1 MKQWC
6 AVPDSTSLLPP
17 PRTRPSVRARV
28 CVGTPARWQA
38 CVRQLLPVCSRR
50 DLGAAP
56 SCTATCSRNHRHTG
70 TGFTRLTAPHDSNEP
85 GGRAGAHRGL
95 WAGRLQLLP
104 HRRRVLLPGQAGR
117 ARTPHP
123 GDGLGQDSGAVSHSP
138 RHPAGH
144 NPPRPTDTKN
154 SPPRPTDQ
162 NAPRREVGSATYALD
177 GAAEIVAFM
186 RGPPGF
192 THQPRRHACVGHM
205 ACG

>member
-1 MKQWC
+1 
-6 AVPDSTSLLPP
+6 
-17 PRTRPSVRARV
+17 
-28 CVGTPARWQA
+28 
-38 CVRQLLPVCSRR
+38 
-50 DLGAAP
+50 
-56 SCTATCSRNHRHTG
+56 
-70 TGFTRLTAPHDSNEP
+70 
-85 GGRAGAHRGL
+85 
-95 WAGRLQLLP
+95 
-104 HRRRVLLPGQAGR
+104 
-117 ARTPHP
+117 
-123 GDGLGQDSGAVSHSP
+123 VSHSP

-154 SPPRPTDQ
+154 SPPRPTDK